1 MNLSVAWH
9 RHPTGLGLVYV
20 SFVKKRVRFPC
31 TLTIARSLAEELKAS
46 LQVMQITL
54 GSMRDRQ
61 LTQWFEEQQVGVN
74 LVQGNTVKRVSE
86 ALQPNTL
93 LLLIAST
100 YNVGQPALG
109 REPEAINRAN
119 LETNMIIM
127 NFPNA

>member
-1 MNLSVAWH
+1 MAITGQQANLGQVT
-9 RHPTGLGLVYV
+9 R
-20 SFVKKRVRFPC
+20 

-61 LTQWFEEQQVGVN
+61 LTQWLEEQQVGVN

-86 ALQPNTL
+86 ALQPHTL